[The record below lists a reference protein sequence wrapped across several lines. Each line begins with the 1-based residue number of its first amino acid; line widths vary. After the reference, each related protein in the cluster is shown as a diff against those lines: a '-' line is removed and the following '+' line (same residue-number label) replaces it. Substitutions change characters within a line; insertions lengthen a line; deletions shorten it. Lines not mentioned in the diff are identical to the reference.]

1 MTLKRRTFGHLA
13 LGAGMATGLPAGL
26 RPALADDALELL
38 EAGTLSSA
46 TEGTFP
52 PFSYAEGSDLKGF
65 ELSVIREIAAR
76 LGLEHKPVVIAWDSI
91 LVGLM
96 SDQYDMV
103 SNPMGITEER
113 QKSVYF
119 CDAWVESGAR
129 IAVRAD
135 DAAATTDDL
144 KGRSIGAIVAS
155 TFVPLAEELTDDV
168 RSYSSD
174 PEALQDVINGNVDG
188 AIVDGI
194 GGAYAI
200 KTGSLPLRLVDGF
213 LDSYQMGWAV
223 AKTRPNLVRAIN
235 GALAEMVS
243 DGSFAQLA
251 MDEIGIDPT
260 PREPIRTLFES

>member
-1 MTLKRRTFGHLA
+1 MTLDRRRFGQLMIGAAAAA
-13 LGAGMATGLPAGL
+13 LPGARAAW
-26 RPALADDALELL
+26 AAEDLELL
-38 EAGTLSSA
+38 EPGVLSSA

-52 PFSYAEGSDLKGF
+52 PFSYSDGGALKGF
-65 ELSVIREIAAR
+65 ELSVIREVASR

-96 SDQYDMV
+96 SEQYDMI

-144 KGRSIGAIVAS
+144 KGRPVGTIVAS
-155 TFVPLAEELTDDV
+155 TFVPLAEALTDTV
-168 RSYSSD
+168 KTYGSD
-174 PEALQDVINGNVDG
+174 PEALQDVINGNIDG
-188 AIVDGI
+188 AVVDGI

-200 KTGSLPLRLVDGF
+200 KTGNLPLKLVDGF

-223 AKTRPNLVRAIN
+223 QKTRPNLVRAIN
-235 GALAEMVS
+235 GALGEMVS
-243 DGSFAQLA
+243 DGTFAEIA
-251 MDEIGIDPT
+251 MAEIGIDPT
-260 PREPIRTLFES
+260 PREPIRTKFEG

>member
-1 MTLKRRTFGHLA
+1 MTIDRRRFGHLV
-13 LGAGMATGLPAGL
+13 LGAGFAAGLPSV
-26 RPALADDALELL
+26 RPARADNHLELL

-52 PFSYAEGSDLKGF
+52 PFSYSDGRQLQGF
-65 ELSVIREIAAR
+65 ELAVIREIAAR

-96 SDQYDMV
+96 SDQYDMI

-113 QKSVYF
+113 QQSVYF

-135 DAAATTDDL
+135 DAATVTDDL
-144 KGRSIGAIVAS
+144 QGRPLGTIVAS
-155 TFVPLAEELTDDV
+155 TFVPLAEALSDDV
-168 RSYSSD
+168 KFYSSD
-174 PEALQDVINGNVDG
+174 PEALQDVINGNIDG

-200 KTGSLPLRLVDGF
+200 KTGNLPLKLVDGF

-223 AKTRPNLVRAIN
+223 AKSRPNLVRAIN
-235 GALAEMVS
+235 AALAEMIA
-243 DGSFAQLA
+243 DGTFARIA
-251 MDEIGIDPT
+251 MEQIGIDPT
-260 PREPIRTLFES
+260 PREPIRTIFES